1 MTKKLIIFRYKELFN
16 ILEEIKENFEF
27 KLEFYEKER
36 ELEKLENDNLSD
48 YLVIAK
54 KKLSNL
60 KKQIII
66 DKSPININDFIQTL
80 NINFLK
86 SKFIEQSKIDLG
98 RYNLDLNSRILNQNE
113 KELELTEK
121 ESSILIF
128 LKQSKDP
135 VKIDQLQEKVW
146 GYNSELETHT
156 VETHVYRLRKKI
168 NDKFYDNE
176 FIITTSWF
184 THTKNDKFGNFH
196 NHSNSMFS
204 GVFYFTDDNSSIK
217 FQNFNKPNH
226 FELALN
232 NIRLLLK
239 KNVLY

>member
-36 ELEKLENDNLSD
+36 ELEKLEKDNLSD

-66 DKSPININDFIQTL
+66 DKSPININDLIQTL

-176 FIITTSWF
+176 FIIS
-184 THTKNDKFGNFH
+184 DKKG
-196 NHSNSMFS
+196 
-204 GVFYFTDDNSSIK
+204 YF
-217 FQNFNKPNH
+217 
-226 FELALN
+226 LN
-232 NIRLLLK
+232 EK
-239 KNVLY
+239 KKQYG

>member
-36 ELEKLENDNLSD
+36 ELENFENNNLSD
-48 YLVIAK
+48 YLVITK

-66 DKSPININDFIQTL
+66 DKSPININDLIQTL

-86 SKFIEQSKIDLG
+86 SKFTEQSKINLG

-113 KELELTEK
+113 KKLELTEK

-146 GYNSELETHT
+146 GYKSELETHT

-168 NDKFYDNE
+168 NDKFHDNE
-176 FIITTSWF
+176 FIIS
-184 THTKNDKFGNFH
+184 DKKG
-196 NHSNSMFS
+196 
-204 GVFYFTDDNSSIK
+204 YF
-217 FQNFNKPNH
+217 
-226 FELALN
+226 LN
-232 NIRLLLK
+232 EK
-239 KNVLY
+239 KK

>member
-36 ELEKLENDNLSD
+36 ELENLENDNLSD
-48 YLVIAK
+48 YLVITK

-66 DKSPININDFIQTL
+66 GKFPININDLIQIL

-176 FIITTSWF
+176 FIIS
-184 THTKNDKFGNFH
+184 DKEG
-196 NHSNSMFS
+196 
-204 GVFYFTDDNSSIK
+204 YF
-217 FQNFNKPNH
+217 
-226 FELALN
+226 LN
-232 NIRLLLK
+232 EK
-239 KNVLY
+239 KK

>member
-36 ELEKLENDNLSD
+36 ELENLENDNLSD
-48 YLVIAK
+48 YLVITK

-66 DKSPININDFIQTL
+66 DKSPININDLIQTL

-176 FIITTSWF
+176 FIKS
-184 THTKNDKFGNFH
+184 DKKG
-196 NHSNSMFS
+196 
-204 GVFYFTDDNSSIK
+204 YF
-217 FQNFNKPNH
+217 
-226 FELALN
+226 LN
-232 NIRLLLK
+232 EK
-239 KNVLY
+239 KK

>member
-36 ELEKLENDNLSD
+36 ELENLENDNLSD
-48 YLVIAK
+48 YLVITK

-66 DKSPININDFIQTL
+66 DKSPININDLIQTL

-135 VKIDQLQEKVW
+135 VKINQLQEKVW
-146 GYNSELETHT
+146 GYNSQLETHT

-168 NDKFYDNE
+168 SDKFSDNE
-176 FIITTSWF
+176 FIIS
-184 THTKNDKFGNFH
+184 DKKG
-196 NHSNSMFS
+196 
-204 GVFYFTDDNSSIK
+204 YFLS
-217 FQNFNKPNH
+217 
-226 FELALN
+226 E
-232 NIRLLLK
+232 K
-239 KNVLY
+239 KK

>member
-1 MTKKLIIFRYKELFN
+1 MTKKLIIFRYRELFN

-36 ELEKLENDNLSD
+36 ELENLENDNLSD
-48 YLVIAK
+48 YLVITK

-66 DKSPININDFIQTL
+66 GKFPININDLIQIL

-176 FIITTSWF
+176 FIIS
-184 THTKNDKFGNFH
+184 DKKG
-196 NHSNSMFS
+196 
-204 GVFYFTDDNSSIK
+204 YF
-217 FQNFNKPNH
+217 
-226 FELALN
+226 LN
-232 NIRLLLK
+232 EK
-239 KNVLY
+239 KK

>member
-36 ELEKLENDNLSD
+36 ELENLENNNLSD
-48 YLVIAK
+48 YLVITK

-66 DKSPININDFIQTL
+66 DRSPININDLIQTL

-135 VKIDQLQEKVW
+135 VKIYQLQEKVW

-176 FIITTSWF
+176 FIIS
-184 THTKNDKFGNFH
+184 DKKG
-196 NHSNSMFS
+196 
-204 GVFYFTDDNSSIK
+204 YF
-217 FQNFNKPNH
+217 
-226 FELALN
+226 LN
-232 NIRLLLK
+232 EK
-239 KNVLY
+239 KK

>member
-1 MTKKLIIFRYKELFN
+1 MTKKLIIFRYQELFN
-16 ILEEIKENFEF
+16 ILKEIKENFEF

-66 DKSPININDFIQTL
+66 DKSPININDLIQTL

-176 FIITTSWF
+176 FIIS
-184 THTKNDKFGNFH
+184 DKKG
-196 NHSNSMFS
+196 
-204 GVFYFTDDNSSIK
+204 YF
-217 FQNFNKPNH
+217 
-226 FELALN
+226 LN
-232 NIRLLLK
+232 EK
-239 KNVLY
+239 KK

>member
-27 KLEFYEKER
+27 KLEFYENER
-36 ELEKLENDNLSD
+36 ELENLENDNLSD

-66 DKSPININDFIQTL
+66 DKSPININDLIQTL

-135 VKIDQLQEKVW
+135 VKIDQLQKKVW
-146 GYNSELETHT
+146 GYNSQLETHT

-176 FIITTSWF
+176 FIIS
-184 THTKNDKFGNFH
+184 DKKG
-196 NHSNSMFS
+196 
-204 GVFYFTDDNSSIK
+204 YF
-217 FQNFNKPNH
+217 
-226 FELALN
+226 LN
-232 NIRLLLK
+232 EK
-239 KNVLY
+239 KK

>member
-66 DKSPININDFIQTL
+66 DKSPININDLIQTL

-176 FIITTSWF
+176 FIIS
-184 THTKNDKFGNFH
+184 DKKG
-196 NHSNSMFS
+196 
-204 GVFYFTDDNSSIK
+204 YF
-217 FQNFNKPNH
+217 
-226 FELALN
+226 LN
-232 NIRLLLK
+232 EK
-239 KNVLY
+239 KK

>member
-27 KLEFYEKER
+27 KLEFYENER
-36 ELEKLENDNLSD
+36 ELENLENDNLSD

-66 DKSPININDFIQTL
+66 EKPPININDLIQTL

-176 FIITTSWF
+176 FIMS
-184 THTKNDKFGNFH
+184 DKKG
-196 NHSNSMFS
+196 
-204 GVFYFTDDNSSIK
+204 YF
-217 FQNFNKPNH
+217 
-226 FELALN
+226 LN
-232 NIRLLLK
+232 EK
-239 KNVLY
+239 KK

>member
-27 KLEFYEKER
+27 KLEYYEKER
-36 ELEKLENDNLSD
+36 ELENLENDNLSD
-48 YLVIAK
+48 YLVITK

-66 DKSPININDFIQTL
+66 DKSPININDLIQIL

-135 VKIDQLQEKVW
+135 VKIDQLQKKVW
-146 GYNSELETHT
+146 GYNSQLETHT

-176 FIITTSWF
+176 FIIS
-184 THTKNDKFGNFH
+184 DKKG
-196 NHSNSMFS
+196 
-204 GVFYFTDDNSSIK
+204 YF
-217 FQNFNKPNH
+217 
-226 FELALN
+226 LN
-232 NIRLLLK
+232 EK
-239 KNVLY
+239 KK

>member
-1 MTKKLIIFRYKELFN
+1 MTKKLIIFRYRELFN

-36 ELEKLENDNLSD
+36 ELENLENDNLSD

-66 DKSPININDFIQTL
+66 DKSPININDLIQTL

-146 GYNSELETHT
+146 GYKSELETHT

-168 NDKFYDNE
+168 NDKFNDNE
-176 FIITTSWF
+176 FIIS
-184 THTKNDKFGNFH
+184 DKKG
-196 NHSNSMFS
+196 
-204 GVFYFTDDNSSIK
+204 YF
-217 FQNFNKPNH
+217 
-226 FELALN
+226 LN
-232 NIRLLLK
+232 EK
-239 KNVLY
+239 KK

>member
-1 MTKKLIIFRYKELFN
+1 MTKKLIIFRFRELFN
-16 ILEEIKENFEF
+16 ILDEIKENFEF

-36 ELEKLENDNLSD
+36 ELENLENNNLSD
-48 YLVIAK
+48 YLVITK

-66 DKSPININDFIQTL
+66 DKSPININDLIQTL

-176 FIITTSWF
+176 FIIS
-184 THTKNDKFGNFH
+184 DKKG
-196 NHSNSMFS
+196 
-204 GVFYFTDDNSSIK
+204 YF
-217 FQNFNKPNH
+217 
-226 FELALN
+226 LN
-232 NIRLLLK
+232 EK
-239 KNVLY
+239 KK

>member
-27 KLEFYEKER
+27 KLEFYEKEK
-36 ELEKLENDNLSD
+36 ELENLENNNLSD

-66 DKSPININDFIQTL
+66 DKSPININELIQTL

-176 FIITTSWF
+176 FIIS
-184 THTKNDKFGNFH
+184 DKKG
-196 NHSNSMFS
+196 
-204 GVFYFTDDNSSIK
+204 YF
-217 FQNFNKPNH
+217 
-226 FELALN
+226 LN
-232 NIRLLLK
+232 EK
-239 KNVLY
+239 KK

>member
-1 MTKKLIIFRYKELFN
+1 MTKKLIIFRYRELFN

-36 ELEKLENDNLSD
+36 ELENLENDNLSD

-66 DKSPININDFIQTL
+66 EKPPININDLIQTL

-176 FIITTSWF
+176 FIIS
-184 THTKNDKFGNFH
+184 DKKG
-196 NHSNSMFS
+196 
-204 GVFYFTDDNSSIK
+204 YF
-217 FQNFNKPNH
+217 
-226 FELALN
+226 LN
-232 NIRLLLK
+232 EK
-239 KNVLY
+239 KK

>member
-27 KLEFYEKER
+27 KLEFYEKEK
-36 ELEKLENDNLSD
+36 ELENLENNNLSD
-48 YLVIAK
+48 YLVITK

-66 DKSPININDFIQTL
+66 DKSPININDLIQTL

-98 RYNLDLNSRILNQNE
+98 RYYLDLNSRILNQNE

-168 NDKFYDNE
+168 NDNFNDNK
-176 FIITTSWF
+176 FIIS
-184 THTKNDKFGNFH
+184 DKKG
-196 NHSNSMFS
+196 
-204 GVFYFTDDNSSIK
+204 YF
-217 FQNFNKPNH
+217 
-226 FELALN
+226 LN
-232 NIRLLLK
+232 EK
-239 KNVLY
+239 KK

>member
-1 MTKKLIIFRYKELFN
+1 MAKKLIIFRYKELFN

-36 ELEKLENDNLSD
+36 ELENLENDNLSD

-66 DKSPININDFIQTL
+66 DKSPINIYDLIQTL

-176 FIITTSWF
+176 FILS
-184 THTKNDKFGNFH
+184 DKKG
-196 NHSNSMFS
+196 
-204 GVFYFTDDNSSIK
+204 YF
-217 FQNFNKPNH
+217 
-226 FELALN
+226 LN
-232 NIRLLLK
+232 EK
-239 KNVLY
+239 KK

>member
-1 MTKKLIIFRYKELFN
+1 MTKKLIILRYKELFN

-27 KLEFYEKER
+27 KLEFYENER
-36 ELEKLENDNLSD
+36 ELKCLENDNLSD
-48 YLVIAK
+48 FLVLTK
-54 KKLSNL
+54 KKLLNV

-66 DKSPININDFIQTL
+66 DKVPIKINELIQTL

-86 SKFIEQSKIDLG
+86 SKFTEQSKIDLG
-98 RYNLDLNSRILNQNE
+98 RYYLDLNSRILNQND

-135 VKIDQLQEKVW
+135 VKIYELQEKVW

-168 NDKFYDNE
+168 NDKFSD
-176 FIITTSWF
+176 T
-184 THTKNDKFGNFH
+184 
-196 NHSNSMFS
+196 
-204 GVFYFTDDNSSIK
+204 
-217 FQNFNKPNH
+217 
-226 FELALN
+226 
-232 NIRLLLK
+232 
-239 KNVLY
+239 

>member
-66 DKSPININDFIQTL
+66 DKSPININDLIQTL

-98 RYNLDLNSRILNQNE
+98 RYYLDLNSRILNQNE

-176 FIITTSWF
+176 FIIS
-184 THTKNDKFGNFH
+184 DKKG
-196 NHSNSMFS
+196 
-204 GVFYFTDDNSSIK
+204 YF
-217 FQNFNKPNH
+217 
-226 FELALN
+226 LN
-232 NIRLLLK
+232 EK
-239 KNVLY
+239 KK

>member
-1 MTKKLIIFRYKELFN
+1 MTKKLIILRYKELFN

-27 KLEFYEKER
+27 KLEFYEKDK
-36 ELEKLENDNLSD
+36 ELEKLEHDNLID
-48 YLVIAK
+48 YLVLTK
-54 KKLSNL
+54 KKLPTV

-66 DKSPININDFIQTL
+66 DKFPIKINELIQTL

-86 SKFIEQSKIDLG
+86 SKFTEQSQIDLG
-98 RYNLDLNSRILNQNE
+98 RYYLDLNSRILNQND

-135 VKIDQLQEKVW
+135 VKINQLQEKVW

-168 NDKFYDNE
+168 SDKFSDNE
-176 FIITTSWF
+176 FIIS
-184 THTKNDKFGNFH
+184 DKKG
-196 NHSNSMFS
+196 
-204 GVFYFTDDNSSIK
+204 YFLS
-217 FQNFNKPNH
+217 
-226 FELALN
+226 E
-232 NIRLLLK
+232 K
-239 KNVLY
+239 KK

>member
-36 ELEKLENDNLSD
+36 ELEKLQNDNLSD

-60 KKQIII
+60 KKQVII

-176 FIITTSWF
+176 FIIS
-184 THTKNDKFGNFH
+184 DKKG
-196 NHSNSMFS
+196 
-204 GVFYFTDDNSSIK
+204 YF
-217 FQNFNKPNH
+217 
-226 FELALN
+226 LN
-232 NIRLLLK
+232 EK
-239 KNVLY
+239 KK

>member
-1 MTKKLIIFRYKELFN
+1 MIWEISSIELIDSIYTMTKKLIILRYKELFN

-66 DKSPININDFIQTL
+66 DKSPININDLIQTL

-168 NDKFYDNE
+168 SDKFSDNE
-176 FIITTSWF
+176 FIIS
-184 THTKNDKFGNFH
+184 DKKG
-196 NHSNSMFS
+196 
-204 GVFYFTDDNSSIK
+204 YFLS
-217 FQNFNKPNH
+217 
-226 FELALN
+226 E
-232 NIRLLLK
+232 K
-239 KNVLY
+239 KK